1 LLEPVPVD
9 ISSLDNAYMA
19 LSLLSLVTPYQN
31 PKDVLVREPGQ
42 RRYGPARRAPD
53 LAMESWEY
61 AMLSAQVYK
70 NDWVK
75 RMATMAEAD
84 VSDARDWQA
93 WIDNHW
99 DRWTE
104 IPSDDLRKDAK
115 RKGLY
120 FDVYESRSTSEP
132 KRIVVAFRGTE
143 FTSWKDWLTNIRWL
157 RFTRFLPGYQD
168 QYTVVAKDLVV
179 EFARQ
184 VIARGLN
191 RDDVKIIT
199 TGHSLGGGLA
209 QQFAYALNAPDDTEA
224 TIQPVS
230 YVYAFHPSPVT
241 GWFSV
246 PKEIRDRNA
255 KDLRIDRI
263 FEHGEILAY
272 LRLLLSQFYPPSA
285 TAPAIREIRFS
296 FLDSNSTIK
305 NHGIEAFAKFLAK
318 SAQPVQA

>member
-1 LLEPVPVD
+1 MD
-9 ISSLDNAYMA
+9 IPSLDNAYLA
-19 LSLLSLVTPYQN
+19 LSLSSLLMPYQD

-42 RRYGPARRAPD
+42 RRYGEARRASD
-53 LAMESWEY
+53 LAKESWEY
-61 AMLSAQVYK
+61 AMLSAQAYK
-70 NDWVK
+70 NNWAK

-84 VSDARDWQA
+84 VSDVKEWQA
-93 WIDNHW
+93 WIDEHW
-99 DRWTE
+99 DRWTD
-104 IPSDDLRKDAK
+104 IPSDDLRLYAKD
-115 RKGLY
+115 KGLY
-120 FDVYESRSTSEP
+120 FDIYESRSTSEP

-143 FTSWKDWLTNIRWL
+143 FTSWQDWLTNIRWL

-168 QYTVVAKDLVV
+168 QYTVVAEKLVL
-179 EFARQ
+179 EFARH

-191 RDDVKIIT
+191 RNDVEIIT

-209 QQFAYALNAPDDTEA
+209 QQFAYALKVPDGMDA

-246 PKEIRDRNA
+246 PEEIRHRNA

-272 LRLLLSQFYPPSA
+272 LRLLISQFYPPSV

-296 FLDSNSTIK
+296 FVDSKSTIK
-305 NHGIEAFAKFLAK
+305 NHSIEAFAKFLAK
-318 SAQPVQA
+318 SAQPVKA